1 VLVLV
6 TLIIPLGEIV
16 IPSPAVN
23 LSYLF
28 YKVLLIVARVL
39 LIVSIFKVLVPTTP
53 KVVFNTLSNVV
64 IPKDFNPG
72 ILVAFTTTAS
82 AKVIGTN
89 S

>member
-1 VLVLV
+1 M
-6 TLIIPLGEIV
+6 LITPLEEIV

-39 LIVSIFKVLVPTTP
+39 LIVSILKVLDPTTP
-53 KVVFNTLSNVV
+53 KVFFNTLSNVV
-64 IPKDFNPG
+64 IPKDCSPG
-72 ILVAFTTTAS
+72 ILVVFTTTAS

>member
-1 VLVLV
+1 M
-6 TLIIPLGEIV
+6 TLITPLGEIV
-16 IPSPAVN
+16 IPSPAVS
-23 LSYLF
+23 LSYLASKALF
-28 YKVLLIVARVL
+28 ILTRVL
-39 LIVSIFKVLVPTTP
+39 LIVSIFRVLDPTIP

-72 ILVAFTTTAS
+72 ISVVFTTTAS

>member
-1 VLVLV
+1 M
-6 TLIIPLGEIV
+6 
-16 IPSPAVN
+16 
-23 LSYLF
+23 
-28 YKVLLIVARVL
+28 
-39 LIVSIFKVLVPTTP
+39 VSIFRVLVPTIP

-72 ILVAFTTTAS
+72 ILVVFTTTAS